1 MSAERPAIL
10 FVCLGNICRSP
21 LAEAALRAAA
31 EQAELQ
37 IDVDSAGTGDWH
49 VDCPPDRRAQ
59 AIARAH
65 GIDISSYRGRQVTA
79 GDFHRFTHIFALDGE
94 NLDGL
99 RRITPGDATARLGLL
114 MDLVPGRE
122 GSGVADPYFGDAAGF
137 AVTWNDVSLGAGA
150 IVAMLRDRDA
160 QG

>member
-1 MSAERPAIL
+1 MSVARPAIL

-31 EQAELQ
+31 ERADLE
-37 IDVDSAGTGDWH
+37 IEVDSAGTGDWH

-65 GIDISSYRGRQVTA
+65 GIDIGGYRGRQVTA
-79 GDFHRFTHIFALDGE
+79 GDFHRFTHIFALDGD

-99 RRITPGDATARLGLL
+99 HQIRPADATARIGLL

-122 GSGVADPYFGDAAGF
+122 GSGVADPYFGDEAGF
-137 AVTWNDVSLGAGA
+137 AVTWDDVTLGAEA